1 MTEVIGHAPEEQVTS
16 VTAGPPWQNSGRKEP
31 HFTGRRTGL
40 ETARDLPKVTR
51 KRQSWDA
58 RN

>member
-1 MTEVIGHAPEEQVTS
+1 MTEVKGHAPEEQVTS

-31 HFTGRRTGL
+31 HFTGRRT
-40 ETARDLPKVTR
+40 ARDLPKVTR

-58 RN
+58 GN